1 MLNKLFPLKL
11 QLHVLQLEGYNIRRF
26 VVWITNNLFVRS
38 LEQKKPLVWTQKVK
52 LLHVVALVYIA
63 IINIV
68 FFIMFSWTGLLVSLI
83 LSTQPYLFIVLSV
96 LSLKPY
102 EYLNRLRIR
111 KIIKDK
117 IVRLKSAGLVVI
129 GITGSFGKTTTKEF
143 LYEILKSEFRV
154 LKTPESYNTLF
165 GIYKVVDLE
174 LSEDYDFFICEMGAY
189 CRGEIA
195 ELCDVILPDHGI
207 LTGIN
212 EQHLERFGSIENT
225 IKAKFE
231 LIQAIPPK
239 GYKILNAD
247 NENVINNYK
256 AFVSDPIFYGEKSE
270 DNYYANVV
278 YSSGNRSLDLYVN
291 KHKIE
296 LSNVKVIG
304 RGNISNLLASA
315 VMAHKLGVSVE
326 KIKAAIERI
335 NPVPHR
341 LEVKELPDMTLI
353 DDAYSSNVEGFKVA
367 LEFLA
372 SYSTRAK
379 VIVTPGI
386 VELGEETESHHKVLG
401 EMTNKV
407 CDYVMLVGDS
417 NRTQALASTIDG
429 AKIRKLKSISELKT
443 TLASL
448 NLENP
453 VVLIENDLPEN
464 Y

>member
-11 QLHVLQLEGYNIRRF
+11 HLHVLQLEGYNIKRF
-26 VVWITNNLFVRS
+26 VLWITNNFFVRS

-52 LLHVVALVYIA
+52 LLNAVALVYIA
-63 IINIV
+63 LLNIT
-68 FFIMFSWTGLLVSLI
+68 FFIMFSWVGLLVSLI
-83 LSTQPYLFIVLSV
+83 LSTQSYLFIVVSV

-117 IVRLKSAGLVVI
+117 LIRLKSAGLVVI

-143 LYEILKSEFRV
+143 LYEMLKSEFKV
-154 LKTPESYNTLF
+154 LKTPESYNTLL

-174 LSEDYDFFICEMGAY
+174 LWEDYDIFICEMGAY

-195 ELCDVILPDHGI
+195 ELCDVLLPDHGI

-212 EQHLERFGSIENT
+212 EQHLERFGSIQNT

-231 LIQAIPPK
+231 LIQAIPLN

-256 AFVSDPIFYGEKSE
+256 AFVNEPIFYGEKSE
-270 DNYYANVV
+270 DNYYTNIV
-278 YSSGNRSLDLYVN
+278 YSSGSLSLDLYVN
-291 KHKIE
+291 KHKIA
-296 LSNVKVIG
+296 LSNVKVMG

-315 VMAHKLGVSVE
+315 VMARQLGVSVE
-326 KIKAAIERI
+326 KIKAVIENI

-341 LEVKELPDMTLI
+341 LEVKELPEMTLI

-367 LEFLA
+367 LELLA
-372 SYSTRAK
+372 SYSSRVK

-386 VELGEETESHHKVLG
+386 VELGEETESQHKELG
-401 EMTNKV
+401 EMITKV
-407 CDYVMLVGDS
+407 CDFVLLVGDS
-417 NRTQALASTIDG
+417 LRTQALASTIDG
-429 AKIRKLKSISELKT
+429 PKIRKLKSISELKAV
-443 TLASL
+443 LASL
-448 NLENP
+448 NLDNP